1 MPQESKDMETMIE
14 LTEVE
19 LDLVTGGF
27 GAAAFRFTNT
37 ASGTIAVVASIF
49 DQATTDS
56 FAGQAGTFVSV
67 SYST

>member
-1 MPQESKDMETMIE
+1 MEIMIE

-19 LDLVTGGF
+19 LDLVTGGL
-27 GAAAFRFTNT
+27 GVAAFSFTNI
-37 ASGTIAVVASIF
+37 ASGKNIAVVASIF

-67 SYST
+67 SD